1 MQKGAD
7 RPHLPLQPRLLM
19 PEMLW
24 TCLSDVF
31 GIVWL
36 YIVYLFIVVYVF
48 CVWLLVFLCCIVTGN
63 TVGGVVY
70 L

>member
-7 RPHLPLQPRLLM
+7 RPHLPLQPHLLM

-36 YIVYLFIVVYVF
+36 CIVYLFIVVYVF
-48 CVWLLVFLCCIVTGN
+48 VCGCCLFF
-63 TVGGVVY
+63 VV
-70 L
+70 